1 MCYVDELRIDKKYIK
16 FLSSLC
22 SHVDFHI
29 RTLSWSILLKIAA
42 SVNGAENMAHE
53 MKNLPGGL
61 FACCLNTL
69 LDDSETATVRENAAL
84 VFATLISHRKSNNEL
99 DERLYSIN
107 DTKGLGHEWIG
118 HLVQHQNLIGKI
130 VTSVKYVHVN
140 DMIDM
145 SSTICLA
152 EHQIVPCN
160 LMRSYCIILTN
171 LLPLKGAG
179 DMNQIFTAMLKICK

>member
-1 MCYVDELRIDKKYIK
+1 M
-16 FLSSLC
+16 
-22 SHVDFHI
+22 
-29 RTLSWSILLKIAA
+29 
-42 SVNGAENMAHE
+42 N
-53 MKNLPGGL
+53 NLPGGL

-84 VFATLISHRKSNNEL
+84 VFASLISHRKPNNEL

-107 DTKGLGHEWIG
+107 AIRLGCEWIG
-118 HLVQHQNLIGKI
+118 HLIHHHDLNGRI
-130 VTSVKYVHVN
+130 VASIKYVHVN
-140 DMIDM
+140 DTIDM
-145 SSTICLA
+145 TTCLT

-179 DMNQIFTAMLKICK
+179 DMNQIFTAMHKICK